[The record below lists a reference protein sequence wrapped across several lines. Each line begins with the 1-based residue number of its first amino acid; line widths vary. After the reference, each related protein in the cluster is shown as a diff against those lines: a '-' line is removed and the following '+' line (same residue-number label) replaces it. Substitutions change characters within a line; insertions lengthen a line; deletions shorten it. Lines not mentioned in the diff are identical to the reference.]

1 MQDIYHSALVI
12 GNKPYAVRFKVD
24 IQAGKVSLNYAGH
37 KISDIQIA
45 PSEADGRF
53 NSPMQ
58 SDDAIRNITLAVLR
72 RKVNPATPKRVN

>member
-1 MQDIYHSALVI
+1 MI
-12 GNKPYAVRFKVD
+12 GNKPYVVRFKVD
-24 IQAGKVSLNYAGH
+24 ISEGGVSHNYAGH

-72 RKVNPATPKRVN
+72 RKVNHGRQKW